1 MYGNNI
7 EALKSQKINVLMVA
21 QDETTVPFPPPYS
34 GKKYFFPDTPSIDA
48 GYIVGIEAHLKK
60 ATGAPGEAGDLRDVV
75 SAGDSFNTNFS
86 TNSSKYLF
94 VNIYGD
100 DDDLRFTNIPL
111 SSLFPLQPGL
121 TNPPIFRKTVK
132 PYFGKI
138 KTRASY
144 VWLPPGFSPV
154 GQCLVSLTFF
164 YK

>member
-1 MYGNNI
+1 MYGNNLT
-7 EALKSQKINVLMVA
+7 ALKAQKINVLMVA

-48 GYIVGIEAHLKK
+48 GYIVGIEAHLKQV
-60 ATGAPGEAGDLRDVV
+60 APNPILAGDLTDVV
-75 SAGDSFNTNFS
+75 STGDSFNTNFS

-94 VNIYGD
+94 LNIYGN
-100 DDDLRFTNIPL
+100 DDDLKFTNIPL

-121 TNPPIFRKTVK
+121 IKTPKFRKTVK
-132 PYFGKI
+132 PYWGKI

-144 VWLPPGFSPV
+144 VWLPPSYSPP

>member
-1 MYGNNI
+1 MYGNNLT
-7 EALKSQKINVLMVA
+7 ALKAQKINVLMVA

-48 GYIVGIEAHLKK
+48 GYIVGIEAHLKQ
-60 ATGAPGEAGDLRDVV
+60 AASGPTLAGDLRDVV

-94 VNIYGD
+94 LNIYGND
-100 DDDLRFTNIPL
+100 GDLKHTNIPL

-121 TNPPIFRKTVK
+121 FKPAIFKKTVK
-132 PYFGKI
+132 PYWGKI
-138 KTRASY
+138 KTRNSY
-144 VWLPPGFSPV
+144 VWLPPGFTPI
-154 GQCLVSLTFF
+154 GQVLVSLTFF